1 MMSDVTLGVE
11 LRAKQE
17 MVEAILDSIRYERGV
32 MNSEE
37 SSDEDKRIA
46 QNRLKDLSKTLVEL
60 TSTEDHAYLT
70 DKMKLEIDKISL
82 EIEKLE
88 AASKEAKKARWY
100 DGIKTG
106 MNWVVG
112 GITTALGIKAARDN
126 MKVLQHYEEE
136 HYVATTAEKQAIAN
150 SINVL
155 DTVRKFENKM
165 GIK

>member
-1 MMSDVTLGVE
+1 MMTDVTLGVE

-17 MVEAILDSIRYERGV
+17 MTEAILDSIRYERSV
-32 MNSEE
+32 MNSKQ

-70 DKMKLEIDKISL
+70 DKMKLEI
-82 EIEKLE
+82 EKLE
-88 AASKEAKKARWY
+88 SASKEAKKTRWY

-106 MNWVVG
+106 LNWVVG

-136 HYVATTAEKQAIAN
+136 HYVATTAEKQAITN
-150 SINVL
+150 SVNVL

-165 GIK
+165 GLK